1 MRRDSGTPT
10 EQSAARA
17 VSAALQSAPW
27 PLLLAGADGRVRWLN
42 PAATALLP
50 GVGAGTS
57 LARHAPSWLAD
68 AHARRDRAAAG
79 AVAGRALRAE
89 AAPADGAEAVLWW
102 LRDDPDPHTAPDA
115 ERERAR
121 LLADVS
127 DELFARLNPQECRGS
142 TARLAARHLAD
153 AAVVVGA
160 GRGARPPVA
169 AARRDGEV
177 THGRLAG
184 DPADVPGLAEAL
196 QGFPPVPARWLDP
209 AALPSWMLPEAFELP
224 EAFQGRGSDSVNAP
238 DSVDTPDPTGARGG
252 SGASGASEPPGA
264 LMVTPL
270 PGRGTP
276 IGALVL
282 MRRAGAQ
289 PFTEDDEALARLFA
303 VRAAAALSAATLHA
317 EQTAVADLLTQDTL
331 RPGPRRVD
339 GVEYAVGHRP
349 ADGELGVGGDFVD
362 ISTAPEAGGETHVV
376 LGDVCGKGLE
386 AAALT
391 GKIRTTLRALHLL
404 EPDHQRLLRALN
416 AALLGT
422 DDSRFATLVLASVSR
437 RGSAVALRLT
447 SAGHPPPLIVRRD
460 GDVLAAPTHGTLVG
474 ALPEVSTQTYETTL
488 RPGEACL
495 LYSDGV
501 TEAKGG
507 PLGTDQ
513 FGEERLRAALA
524 ECAGHPPEAIAER
537 VQMLVADWLGGR
549 RHDDIG
555 LVVIA
560 APRRRT
566 HLTAAPAL

>member
-1 MRRDSGTPT
+1 MDGSASPGNPLPPAGSHPYDGPDS
-10 EQSAARA
+10 
-17 VSAALQSAPW
+17 
-27 PLLLAGADGRVRWLN
+27 
-42 PAATALLP
+42 ATAP
-50 GVGAGTS
+50 
-57 LARHAPSWLAD
+57 
-68 AHARRDRAAAG
+68 
-79 AVAGRALRAE
+79 
-89 AAPADGAEAVLWW
+89 
-102 LRDDPDPHTAPDA
+102 
-115 ERERAR
+115 
-121 LLADVS
+121 
-127 DELFARLNPQECRGS
+127 
-142 TARLAARHLAD
+142 
-153 AAVVVGA
+153 
-160 GRGARPPVA
+160 
-169 AARRDGEV
+169 
-177 THGRLAG
+177 
-184 DPADVPGLAEAL
+184 
-196 QGFPPVPARWLDP
+196 
-209 AALPSWMLPEAFELP
+209 
-224 EAFQGRGSDSVNAP
+224 
-238 DSVDTPDPTGARGG
+238 GG
-252 SGASGASEPPGA
+252 SEIPGA

-276 IGALVL
+276 LGALVL
-282 MRRAGAQ
+282 MRRAGAE

-303 VRAAAALSAATLHA
+303 VRAAAALSAATLHT
-317 EQTAVADLLTQDTL
+317 EQTAVAALLTQDTL

-339 GVEYAVGHRP
+339 GVEFAVGHRP

-362 ISTAPEAGGETHVV
+362 ISTASEAGGETHVV

-391 GKIRTTLRALHLL
+391 GRIRTTLRALHLL

-416 AALLGT
+416 AALLGA
-422 DDSRFATLVLASVSR
+422 DHSRFATLVLASVRR

-460 GDVLAAPTHGTLVG
+460 GTVLAAPTHGTLIG
-474 ALPEVSTQTYETTL
+474 ALPEVFTQSYETTL

-560 APRRRT
+560 VPRRRT

>member
-1 MRRDSGTPT
+1 MRRDTRTPT
-10 EQSAARA
+10 EQSAART

-27 PLLLAGADGRVRWLN
+27 PLLLAAADGRVRWVN
-42 PAATALLP
+42 SAATALLP
-50 GVGAGTS
+50 GVGAGTP

-68 AHARRDRAAAG
+68 AHARRDREAAG

-89 AAPADGAEAVLWW
+89 AAAADGAEGVLWW
-102 LRDDPDPHTAPDA
+102 LRDDPEEHSAPHTGS
-115 ERERAR
+115 ERAR
-121 LLADVS
+121 FLADVS
-127 DELFARLNPQECRGS
+127 DELFTRLNPEECRGS
-142 TARLAARHLAD
+142 TALLAARHLAD
-153 AAVVVGA
+153 AAVVVGT

-169 AARRDGEV
+169 AARREGEV

-209 AALPSWMLPEAFELP
+209 AAVPPWLLAEAFE
-224 EAFQGRGSDSVNAP
+224 EW
-238 DSVDTPDPTGARGG
+238 DTGT
-252 SGASGASEPPGA
+252 PGA

-270 PGRGTP
+270 PGRGAP
-276 IGALVL
+276 QGALVL
-282 MRRAGAQ
+282 LRRAGAE

-303 VRAAAALSAATLHA
+303 ARAAAALNAATLHA
-317 EQTAVADLLTQDTL
+317 EQTAVVELLAQDTL

-349 ADGELGVGGDFVD
+349 ADGEIGVGGDFVD
-362 ISTAPEAGGETHVV
+362 ISAAAEVGGETHVV

-391 GKIRTTLRALHLL
+391 GRIRTTLRALHLL

-416 AALLGT
+416 AALLGA
-422 DDSRFATLVLASVSR
+422 DDSRFATLVLASVRR
-437 RGSAVALRLT
+437 RGSAVTLRLT
-447 SAGHPPPLIVRRD
+447 SAGHPPPLIVRRA
-460 GDVLAAPTHGTLVG
+460 GDVLAAPTHGTLIG
-474 ALPEVSTQTYETTL
+474 ALPEVFTQTYETTL
-488 RPGEACL
+488 SPGESCV

-507 PLGTDQ
+507 PLGTDR
-513 FGEERLRAALA
+513 FGEERLRAALV
-524 ECAGHPPEAIAER
+524 ECAGHPPEAVAER

-560 APRRRT
+560 VPRRRT
-566 HLTAAPAL
+566 HLAAAPAR

>member
-1 MRRDSGTPT
+1 MRRDTRTPT
-10 EQSAARA
+10 EQPAALA

-27 PLLLAGADGRVRWLN
+27 PLLLAAADGRVRWVN
-42 PAATALLP
+42 SAATALLP

-68 AHARRDRAAAG
+68 AHARRDREAAG

-89 AAPADGAEAVLWW
+89 AAAADGAEGVLWW
-102 LRDDPDPHTAPDA
+102 LRDDPETYSAPPCAPHPGS
-115 ERERAR
+115 ERAR
-121 LLADVS
+121 FLADVS
-127 DELFARLNPQECRGS
+127 DELFTRPDPQECRGS
-142 TARLAARHLAD
+142 TALLAARHLAD

-169 AARRDGEV
+169 AARRAGGV

-209 AALPSWMLPEAFELP
+209 AAVPPWLLADAFEKWGT
-224 EAFQGRGSDSVNAP
+224 AA
-238 DSVDTPDPTGARGG
+238 
-252 SGASGASEPPGA
+252 PGA

-270 PGRGTP
+270 PGRGAP
-276 IGALVL
+276 LGALVL
-282 MRRAGAQ
+282 LRRAGAE

-303 VRAAAALSAATLHA
+303 ARAAAALNAATLHA
-317 EQTAVADLLTQDTL
+317 EQTAVVELLAEDTP

-362 ISTAPEAGGETHVV
+362 ISTAAEAGGETHVV

-391 GKIRTTLRALHLL
+391 GRIRTTLRALHLL

-416 AALLGT
+416 AALLGA
-422 DDSRFATLVLASVSR
+422 DHSRFATLVLASVRR
-437 RGSAVALRLT
+437 RGSAVTLRLT
-447 SAGHPPPLIVRRD
+447 SAGHPPPLIVRRT
-460 GDVLAAPTHGTLVG
+460 GDVLAAPTHGTLIG
-474 ALPEVSTQTYETTL
+474 ALPEVFTRTYETTL
-488 RPGEACL
+488 RPGESCL

-507 PLGTDQ
+507 PLGADR

-524 ECAGHPPEAIAER
+524 ECAGHPPEAVAER

-560 APRRRT
+560 VPRRRT
-566 HLTAAPAL
+566 RLAADPAR

>member
-1 MRRDSGTPT
+1 
-10 EQSAARA
+10 
-17 VSAALQSAPW
+17 
-27 PLLLAGADGRVRWLN
+27 
-42 PAATALLP
+42 
-50 GVGAGTS
+50 
-57 LARHAPSWLAD
+57 
-68 AHARRDRAAAG
+68 
-79 AVAGRALRAE
+79 
-89 AAPADGAEAVLWW
+89 
-102 LRDDPDPHTAPDA
+102 
-115 ERERAR
+115 
-121 LLADVS
+121 
-127 DELFARLNPQECRGS
+127 
-142 TARLAARHLAD
+142 
-153 AAVVVGA
+153 
-160 GRGARPPVA
+160 
-169 AARRDGEV
+169 
-177 THGRLAG
+177 
-184 DPADVPGLAEAL
+184 
-196 QGFPPVPARWLDP
+196 
-209 AALPSWMLPEAFELP
+209 
-224 EAFQGRGSDSVNAP
+224 
-238 DSVDTPDPTGARGG
+238 
-252 SGASGASEPPGA
+252 
-264 LMVTPL
+264 MVTPL

-276 IGALVL
+276 LGALVL
-282 MRRAGAQ
+282 MRRAGAE

-303 VRAAAALSAATLHA
+303 VRAAAALSAATLHT
-317 EQTAVADLLTQDTL
+317 EQTAVAALLTQDTL

-339 GVEYAVGHRP
+339 GVEFAVGHRP

-362 ISTAPEAGGETHVV
+362 ISTASEAGGETHVV

-391 GKIRTTLRALHLL
+391 GRIRTTLRALHLL

-416 AALLGT
+416 AALLGA
-422 DDSRFATLVLASVSR
+422 DHSRFATLVLASVRR

-460 GDVLAAPTHGTLVG
+460 GTVLAAPTHGTLIG
-474 ALPEVSTQTYETTL
+474 ALPEVFTQSYETTL

-560 APRRRT
+560 VPRRRT